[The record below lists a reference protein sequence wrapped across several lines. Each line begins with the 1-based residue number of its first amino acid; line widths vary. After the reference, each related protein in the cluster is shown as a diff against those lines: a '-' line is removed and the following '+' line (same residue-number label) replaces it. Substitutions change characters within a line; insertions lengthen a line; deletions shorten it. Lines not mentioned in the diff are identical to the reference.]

1 MTPQEK
7 RREWHRRYNASSK
20 GQARNARYEAKH
32 PERKL
37 RWSPVTAREVA
48 AVNAAARS
56 SVEG

>member
-1 MTPQEK
+1 MTAREK
-7 RREWHRRYNASSK
+7 RLEYHRRYNASSK

-48 AVNAAARS
+48 AANTRA
-56 SVEG
+56 VEAS